1 MIHLRSI
8 FLKKT
13 FLPAFVLILFSSSLA
28 ISQNSFQATIQS
40 DECPNLTYN
49 LDVNFELLEVVLT
62 SVYST
67 GYNYNLKFKYDINLT
82 GNIMNGWCGGSLNGN
97 LNAFQIEF
105 TCYENQ
111 VLGYY
116 QLPLHLAQGHTIGQA
131 TTVTNQSGDYT
142 HIKSGFSPLLMNSNV
157 VNPEILKCVTARL
170 IVDGVGIPQ
179 SSKNVILTGKGN
191 TGSSL
196 PVSLLDFTSKNNQ
209 SQVELDWSTAS
220 ERNAAYYI
228 VAKSNDLVNFETLER
243 IPASGTTT
251 ELSTYQIIDNDPSEE
266 ITYYRLVQY
275 DFDGTKNEL
284 KTISNQFTPPTII
297 AIYNELGQPVGKDY
311 TGFVIYRY
319 SDGSSEKN
327 IQ

>member
-1 MIHLRSI
+1 MINLRSN

-13 FLPAFVLILFSSSLA
+13 ICIVSLLLLISNSVAF
-28 ISQNSFQATIQS
+28 SQNSFQATIQS
-40 DECPNLTYN
+40 NECPNLTYS
-49 LDVNFELLEVVLT
+49 LDVNFELLEVVPT

-82 GNIMNGWCGGSLNGN
+82 GNIMNGWCGGPLNGN
-97 LNAFQIEF
+97 LNTFQVEF

-116 QLPLHLAQGHTIGQA
+116 QLPLHLSQGHTIGQA
-131 TTVTNQSGDYT
+131 TTVTNQAVDYT
-142 HIKSGFSPLLMNSNV
+142 HIKPGFSPLQMNSKA

-170 IVDGVGIPQ
+170 IIGGVGIPQ
-179 SSKNVILTGKGN
+179 ASQNVILTGKGN

-196 PVSLLDFTSKNNQ
+196 PVSLLDFTSKNNK

-228 VAKSNDLVNFETLER
+228 VSKSHDLVNFETLER
-243 IPASGTTT
+243 IPANGTTT
-251 ELSTYQIIDNDPSEE
+251 ELSSYQIVDNDPSDEV
-266 ITYYRLVQY
+266 TYYRLVQY
-275 DFDGTKNEL
+275 DFDGTRNEL

-297 AIYNELGQPVGKDY
+297 AIYNELGQAVEKDY

-319 SDGSSEKN
+319 SDGSSEKT